1 VAFSAAP
8 VEVGF
13 TARRRGTRRRGDGRL
28 PGPRPYTSCRR
39 PEIYQSGGAKNL
51 WAGGGMSSYFSGE
64 HYITSQRE
72 GGGEDDDGSVQV
84 WKVRQDGTEGR
95 VLLRRAD
102 EEGKLTRD
110 AELTRDG
117 E

>member
-1 VAFSAAP
+1 SS
-8 VEVGF
+8 
-13 TARRRGTRRRGDGRL
+13 RRRHTRSKRGWSSDVCSSDL
-28 PGPRPYTSCRR
+28 
-39 PEIYQSGGAKNL
+39 
-51 WAGGGMSSYFSGE
+51 SYFSGE
-64 HYITSQRE
+64 HHITSQRE

-102 EEGKLTRD
+102 EEGKLKRD

-117 E
+117 GPQIGRASCRERVKISEVAEEVIV